1 MEIDLEKKVKL
12 VDAFEMIVKLS
23 EKYLDADSTNDLK
36 DYFDKTIETEEIFA
50 DEGGADLERLG
61 RTSNLISELLSNIP
75 KRIERLSE
83 LRAPQVIID
92 FEIAALESIKKINSN
107 LC

>member
-1 MEIDLEKKVKL
+1 MEIDLEKKLNL

-36 DYFDKTIETEEIFA
+36 SYFDRAIVTDVE
-50 DEGGADLERLG
+50 DDDLEYLG
-61 RTSNLISELLSNIP
+61 KTSDLINHLISRIP

-83 LRAPQVIID
+83 MKAPQVVID
-92 FEIAALESIKKINSN
+92 GEIAALESLKKINST
-107 LC
+107 LL